1 MRSRSRKG
9 TGRQMEVVDALTKR
23 FGKYALVVGVS
34 TRAHDLRE
42 RIDMSRDP
50 SGGGLVNRALREI
63 ARGEVH
69 IRGEKPK
76 EEPE

>member
-1 MRSRSRKG
+1 MRSRSRRG
-9 TGRQMEVVDALTKR
+9 TGRQTEVIDALTKR

-42 RIDMSRDP
+42 RIDAALDP

-63 ARGEVH
+63 ARGDVR
-69 IRGEKPK
+69 IRAEKPK